1 MDSNKIYKFCLPLL
15 IISWLVTLFFVLYPF
30 FKYGTI
36 PNFWFLLILVVLPIL
51 MFANRLKI
59 GNLFDF
65 SKSDSQ
71 SHEKSVTVGQ
81 QINVTLLGEES
92 ANAFAKSMSSS
103 FQRKLSLETQS
114 PLGSPETLDLT
125 KIASHPI
132 VQRIDSILLASLQI
146 LRIFYSALIDSAKEP
161 DTPTVSNNVNDSFSI
176 DDAILSRNDKIDF
189 DLAFLLIQHIQTY
202 VKNTFTKP
210 TKLSD
215 GFKAIETLFKLR
227 NSIDSK
233 SLPPLRTKANRVI
246 QAIIDAEIAIRYLS
260 GFIAGNWGALRVPL
274 EKLSKNKPPS

>member
-1 MDSNKIYKFCLPLL
+1 MDNNKIYKFCLPFL

-36 PNFWFLLILVVLPIL
+36 PNFWFLLILVGLPIL

-71 SHEKSVTVGQ
+71 SHEKSATVGQ
-81 QINVTLLGEES
+81 QINVMLLGEES

-103 FQRKLSLETQS
+103 FQGKLSLETQS
-114 PLGSPETLDLT
+114 PPGSPETLDLT
-125 KIASHPI
+125 KVASHPI

-146 LRIFYSALIDSAKEP
+146 LRIFYSALIDSAKQP

-176 DDAILSRNDKIDF
+176 DSAILSRNDKIDF
-189 DLAFLLIQHIQTY
+189 DLAFLLIQHIQTH
-202 VKNTFTKP
+202 VKNTFTKS

-274 EKLSKNKPPS
+274 KKLSKNKSPS